1 MEQTMAKATH
11 NNLDY
16 ITEFALKLS
25 EKMLVSGANLERV
38 TDTVYH
44 ICESYHCKDVH
55 FFALNCY
62 LNLSLESP
70 DGGKSSGQRCIY
82 SGMDTHLKL
91 LGRLNQLSREV
102 CTKKPEP
109 EKLDDMLEDA
119 VSTDTYSLPTILLG
133 YLIAMVAMTYIF
145 DGTFRDLAVI
155 LINSVLIFLAGLRIK
170 KLVIN
175 KIIYDVLCTF
185 MVGCVA
191 IFFQYLGVIDTVF
204 TVMIVNSMM
213 LIPGIQLVN
222 SIRNVLCGNEING
235 IIEFFKVIIETIAI
249 VGGFILSIYLFAL

>member
-1 MEQTMAKATH
+1 MEQNATKTIPTRW
-11 NNLDY
+11 DY
-16 ITEFALKLS
+16 ITEFALKLG
-25 EKMLVSGANLERV
+25 ERMLISGANLERV
-38 TDTVYH
+38 TDAVYH
-44 ICESYHCKDVH
+44 ICESYHCREVH

-70 DGGKSSGQRCIY
+70 DGYKVSGQRCIY
-82 SGMDTHLKL
+82 SGMDIHLKQ
-91 LGRLNQLSREV
+91 LGQLNQLSRQV
-102 CTKKPEP
+102 CAKKPEP
-109 EKLDDMLEDA
+109 EKLDDLLDDA
-119 VSTDTYSLPTILLG
+119 INPKSYPLPMTFAG

-145 DGTFRDLAVI
+145 DGTLRDMAVI
-155 LINSVLIFLAGLRIK
+155 LINTVLIFLAGLRVK

-191 IFFQYLGVIDTVF
+191 LFFQYVGLIDTVF

-213 LIPGIQLVN
+213 LIPGIPLVN

-235 IIEFFKVIIETIAI
+235 ILEFFKVIIETIAI
-249 VGGFILSIYLFAL
+249 VGGFILSIHLFAL